1 MWDDREQLF
10 GEARKFLIH
19 FYLADDT
26 MEVKE
31 IHHANNGRDPFPTLV
46 QRQRMPKK
54 QVAKTFP
61 SVEKTIGK
69 VMIYDK
75 RLMFLLSRREYG
87 IFRGQ

>member
-1 MWDDREQLF
+1 
-10 GEARKFLIH
+10 
-19 FYLADDT
+19 

-46 QRQRMPKK
+46 QRQRMPKA

-69 VMIYDK
+69 RHDLW
-75 RLMFLLSRREYG
+75 LMF
-87 IFRGQ
+87 